1 MKNTVTKKKDTKL
14 VKTVVPFP
22 LAKNTAETSPHQDS
36 NKIYIQSISILK
48 ENNQKQIKQNSHT
61 IQTPFMSK
69 TN

>member
-1 MKNTVTKKKDTKL
+1 MKNTVTKIKDTKL

-48 ENNQKQIKQNSHT
+48 AE
-61 IQTPFMSK
+61 
-69 TN
+69 